1 MSYKI
6 NVDVIRNAEERE
18 TEKKII
24 NIFKD
29 SFNPFMDGCTWSSHV
44 MNAWIDKAKKKKGK
58 LQRYILIQTFSLS
71 HEKNIGGK

>member
-1 MSYKI
+1 M
-6 NVDVIRNAEERE
+6 IRNAEERE

-44 MNAWIDKAKKKKGK
+44 MNAWIDKAKKKRKITTIYFNTDFFFVTRKKHRWKITPYGPG
-58 LQRYILIQTFSLS
+58 S
-71 HEKNIGGK
+71 

>member
-44 MNAWIDKAKKKKGK
+44 MNAWID
-58 LQRYILIQTFSLS
+58 
-71 HEKNIGGK
+71 NI